1 MDSDL
6 DVSSHKQKKSLHF
19 IVVSPWNAFFKKD
32 YNDRNSEKN
41 LRVS

>member
-41 LRVS
+41 LRDS